1 MLAHGKNYR
10 VVNEALAELVD
21 KKVLVTS
28 VPIKLQTM
36 LEKKLL
42 IRNYDECVSVYN
54 EWAVKTQTG
63 TVYND
68 EMLAASMQREIASW
82 HSQLKL
88 TE

>member
-1 MLAHGKNYR
+1 
-10 VVNEALAELVD
+10 
-21 KKVLVTS
+21 
-28 VPIKLQTM
+28 M